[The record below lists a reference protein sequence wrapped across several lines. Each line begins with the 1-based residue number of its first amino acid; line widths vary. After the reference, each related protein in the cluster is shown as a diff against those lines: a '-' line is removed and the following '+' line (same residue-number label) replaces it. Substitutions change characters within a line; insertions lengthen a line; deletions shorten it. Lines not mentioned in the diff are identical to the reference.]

1 MPIGAKAFAPQR
13 ASVGPLSVCAC
24 GATTLN
30 PVGLYYLS
38 QDNAPQ
44 AHRGGVRLQG
54 GPAGPLVHRVKQ
66 QNGIVL
72 LLSN

>member
-1 MPIGAKAFAPQR
+1 MSIGAKAFAPQR

-30 PVGLYYLS
+30 PVGLYCLL
-38 QDNAPQ
+38 QDNASH
-44 AHRGGVRLQG
+44 AHRGGGRLRG
-54 GPAGPLVHRVKQ
+54 GPAGPLVHRVKG

-72 LLSN
+72 LLND